1 MKFARL
7 AGVFA
12 ASGLMLAAGHA
23 FAQAAAPA
31 TPPAAG
37 QPAPPAQP
45 GAPGAPGA
53 PPGPVHV
60 DLTPMQPQ
68 WTKVCGPDP
77 NQGNKQTCLTSRD
90 FSQGQQPTLSMAIY
104 ATEGVEKHTA
114 RFLLPIGMLLK
125 PGFRIVLDKS
135 EPIEGHFTIC
145 FPNFCVGEIEF
156 GAPTLALMKKSQVL
170 NAVMRNQGN
179 LEVTLAA
186 PIKDFGAAFDGP
198 SIDPKVLQ
206 QQQEELQKQLE
217 EQARK
222 QRDLLEKQSQQ
233 GVAPPPAATAPVAAA
248 TPAAK

>member
-1 MKFARL
+1 MRFARL

-12 ASGLMLAAGHA
+12 ASTLMLAAGHA

-31 TPPAAG
+31 APPAAA

-45 GAPGAPGA
+45 GQPGAPGGQQP

-60 DLTPMQPQ
+60 DLAPMQPQ
-68 WTKVCGPDP
+68 WTKVCQPDP
-77 NQGNKQTCLTSRD
+77 TQGNKQTCLTSRD
-90 FSQGQQPTLSMAIY
+90 FSAGQQPTMSMAFY
-104 ATEGVEKHTA
+104 ATDGVEKHTA

-125 PGFRIVLDKS
+125 PGFRIVLDKG
-135 EPIEGHFTIC
+135 EPIEGHYSIC

-156 GAPTLALMKKSQVL
+156 GGPTLTQMKKAQVL
-170 NAVMRNQGN
+170 NAVMKNQAN
-179 LEVTLAA
+179 LEVTLSA
-186 PIKDFGAAFDGP
+186 PFKDFGAAFDGP
-198 SIDPKVLQ
+198 AIDPKVLQ

-217 EQARK
+217 DQAKK

-233 GVAPPPAATAPVAAA
+233 GTGTPAPAA

>member
-12 ASGLMLAAGHA
+12 ASSLLLAAGHA

-31 TPPAAG
+31 TPPAAA
-37 QPAPPAQP
+37 QPA
-45 GAPGAPGA
+45 APGAPAA
-53 PPGPVHV
+53 PGSAPGPVHV
-60 DLTPMQPQ
+60 DLAPMQPQ

-90 FSQGQQPTLSMAIY
+90 FSQGQQPTMSLAVY
-104 ATEGVEKHTA
+104 ATDGVEKHTA

-125 PGFRIVLDKS
+125 PGFRIILDKS
-135 EPIEGHFTIC
+135 EPLEGHFSIC

-156 GAPTLALMKKSQVL
+156 GAPTLALMKKTQVL
-170 NAVMRNQGN
+170 SAVMRNQGN
-179 LEVTLAA
+179 LEVTLTA

-217 EQARK
+217 NQAK
-222 QRDLLEKQSQQ
+222 QQRDQLEKQSQQ
-233 GVAPPPAATAPVAAA
+233 GVAPATPAAGA

>member
-1 MKFARL
+1 MKLARL
-7 AGVFA
+7 AGAIA
-12 ASGLMLAAGHA
+12 ASSLMLAAGHA

-31 TPPAAG
+31 TPAAG
-37 QPAPPAQP
+37 QPAPPA
-45 GAPGAPGA
+45 APGAPGA
-53 PPGPVHV
+53 APGPVHV
-60 DLTPMQPQ
+60 DLSPMQPQ

-77 NQGNKQTCLTSRD
+77 NAGNKQTCLTSRD
-90 FSQGQQPTLSMAIY
+90 FSQGQQPTMSLAVYS
-104 ATEGVEKHTA
+104 TDGVEKHTA

-135 EPIEGHFTIC
+135 EPIEGHYSIC

-156 GAPTLALMKKSQVL
+156 GAPTLALLKKTQVL
-170 NAVMRNQGN
+170 SAVMRNQGN
-179 LEVTLAA
+179 LEVTLTA

-233 GVAPPPAATAPVAAA
+233 GVQPPPAAPVAAA